1 MSTPGNTGSSTNS
14 TSKGQ
19 NFATDWL
26 PAIIVTLLL
35 IVLWEVLVAVMDV
48 QRWLLPPPSVIIIE
62 ILSSFGFLM
71 RHTGT
76 TAIEIVVGF
85 AISIGLAVSLASGIV
100 WSRTV
105 ERTLYPIIIA
115 SQTIP
120 IITLAPLLIIWVG
133 TDMTSKVIVIVL
145 FTFFPIVI
153 SLVSGLRS
161 VDQEMV
167 DMLRTLGASPRQTF
181 TKLMIPSALPNFF
194 AGLKVA
200 AVVSVIGAVI
210 GEWFGSSAGL
220 GWLMKI
226 AGGQFQTA
234 RVFAAIVLL
243 SLLAMALFAAVVALE
258 KWSLRKYPPTA
269 NRVVRL
275 GES

>member
-1 MSTPGNTGSSTNS
+1 MTFLKKLRPRLVN
-14 TSKGQ
+14 
-19 NFATDWL
+19 WL
-26 PAIIVTLLL
+26 PAIATALALL
-35 IVLWEVLVAVMDV
+35 ILWEVLVEVLDV
-48 QRWLLPPPSVIIIE
+48 QRWLLPPPSVISIE
-62 ILSSFGFLM
+62 LFESFDIFV
-71 RHTGT
+71 HHAGT
-76 TAIEIVVGF
+76 TTLEIVLGF
-85 AISIGLAVSLASGIV
+85 VVSVVLGVVIASGIV

-105 ERTLYPIIIA
+105 ERSIYPIIIA

-133 TDMTSKVIVIVL
+133 TDIMSKVIVIVL

-153 SLVSGLRS
+153 SLVTGLRS

-167 DMLRTLGASPRQTF
+167 DMFRTLGASPWQTF
-181 TKLMIPSALPNFF
+181 RKLMIPSALPNFF

-210 GEWFGSSAGL
+210 GEWFGASAGL
-220 GWLMKI
+220 GWLMKL
-226 AGGQFQTA
+226 AGPQFQTA
-234 RVFAAIVLL
+234 RVFAAIVVL
-243 SLLAMALFAAVVALE
+243 SILAMALFAAVVAIE

-269 NRVVRL
+269 NQVIRL

>member
-1 MSTPGNTGSSTNS
+1 MLRRLREW
-14 TSKGQ
+14 
-19 NFATDWL
+19 F
-26 PAIIVTLLL
+26 PAIITIVALL
-35 IVLWEVLVAVMDV
+35 IAWEVLVEVMDV
-48 QRWLLPPPSVIIIE
+48 QRWLLPPPSVIGAE
-62 ILSSFGFLM
+62 ITDSFGFLM
-71 RHTGT
+71 RQART
-76 TAIEIVVGF
+76 TTVETLIGF
-85 AISIGLAVSLASGIV
+85 AASATLAVIIASGIV

-105 ERTLYPIIIA
+105 ERSLYPIIIA

-133 TDMTSKVIVIVL
+133 PDMRSKIIVIVL

-167 DMLRTLGASPRQTF
+167 DMFRTMGASPWQTF
-181 TKLMIPSALPNFF
+181 RKLMIPSAMPNFF
-194 AGLKVA
+194 TGLKVA
-200 AVVSVIGAVI
+200 AVFSVVGAVI
-210 GEWFGSSAGL
+210 GEWFGSSSGL

-234 RVFAAIVLL
+234 RIFAAIVVL
-243 SLLAMALFAAVVALE
+243 SILAMLLFAAVVAIE
-258 KWSLRKYPPTA
+258 KWLLRKYPPTA
-269 NRVVRL
+269 KRVIRL

>member
-1 MSTPGNTGSSTNS
+1 MTVFETLR
-14 TSKGQ
+14 
-19 NFATDWL
+19 ARAIDWL
-26 PAIIVTLLL
+26 PAVATTVILF
-35 IVLWEVLVAVMDV
+35 VLWEVLVDVLNV
-48 QRWLLPPPSVIIIE
+48 QRWLLPPPSVIFTE
-62 ILSSFGFLM
+62 IFDSFGFLT
-71 RHTGT
+71 RQTGT
-76 TAIEIVVGF
+76 TAIEIIVGF
-85 AISIGLAVSLASGIV
+85 AISVSLAVSLASGIV

-105 ERTLYPIIIA
+105 ERTIYPIIIA

-133 TDMTSKVIVIVL
+133 TDITSKVIVIVL

-167 DMLRTLGASPRQTF
+167 DMLRTLGASPWQTF
-181 TKLMIPSALPNFF
+181 RKLMIPSALLSFF

-210 GEWFGSSAGL
+210 GEWFGASAGL

-226 AGGQFQTA
+226 ASGQFQTA
-234 RVFAAIVLL
+234 RVFAAIVVL
-243 SLLAMALFAAVVALE
+243 SILAMVLFAAVVALE
-258 KWSLRKYPPTA
+258 KWSLRKYPPTVT
-269 NRVVRL
+269 RVIRL
-275 GES
+275 GDS

>member
-1 MSTPGNTGSSTNS
+1 VISMIMLKARISE
-14 TSKGQ
+14 
-19 NFATDWL
+19 WL
-26 PAIIVTLLL
+26 PAIITVAVLL
-35 IVLWEVLVAVMDV
+35 IAWEVLVEVLDV
-48 QRWLLPPPSVIIIE
+48 ERWLLPPPSVIVTE
-62 ILSSFGFLM
+62 LFGSLEFFGK
-71 RHTGT
+71 HTGT
-76 TAIEIVVGF
+76 TLSEMLIGF
-85 AISIGLAVSLASGIV
+85 AVSVVLAVVMASGIV

-105 ERTLYPIIIA
+105 ERSIYPIIIA

-133 TDMTSKVIVIVL
+133 TDIMSKVIVIVL
-145 FTFFPIVI
+145 FSFFPIVI
-153 SLVSGLRS
+153 SLVGGLRS

-167 DMLRTLGASPRQTF
+167 DMFRTLGASPWQVF
-181 TKLMIPSALPNFF
+181 SKLMIPSALPSLF

-210 GEWFGSSAGL
+210 GEWFGSSSGL

-234 RVFAAIVLL
+234 RVFAAIVVL
-243 SLLAMALFAAVVALE
+243 SILAMALFAAVVAVE

-269 NRVVRL
+269 TRVIQL

>member
-1 MSTPGNTGSSTNS
+1 MNS
-14 TSKGQ
+14 LRSRLIE
-19 NFATDWL
+19 WL
-26 PAIIVTLLL
+26 PAAIIILLL
-35 IVLWEVLVAVMDV
+35 IVAWEVLVEVLDV
-48 QRWLLPPPSVIIIE
+48 QRWLLPPPSVIFVE
-62 ILSSFGFLM
+62 ILDSLGFLL
-71 RHTGT
+71 RHTWVST
-76 TAIEIVVGF
+76 TEIALGF
-85 AISIGLAVSLASGIV
+85 SISIVLAVLLASGII

-105 ERTLYPIIIA
+105 ERTLYPVIIT

-133 TDMTSKVIVIVL
+133 TDIMSKVIVIVL

-167 DMLRTLGASPRQTF
+167 DMLRTLGASPWQTF
-181 TKLMIPSALPNFF
+181 RKLMIPSALPSFF

-210 GEWFGSSAGL
+210 GEWFGSSEGL

-234 RVFAAIVLL
+234 RVFAAIVML
-243 SLLAMALFAAVVALE
+243 SILAMTLFAAVVVVE

-269 NRVVRL
+269 TRVIRL
-275 GES
+275 GD

>member
-1 MSTPGNTGSSTNS
+1 MTFLITTR
-14 TSKGQ
+14 
-19 NFATDWL
+19 ARVIEWL
-26 PAIIVTLLL
+26 PAIVTTAGLVL
-35 IVLWEVLVAVMDV
+35 LWELLVELLDV
-48 QRWLLPPPSVIIIE
+48 QRWLLPAPSVIFTELFGSFAFLMGHAGTTLTE
-62 ILSSFGFLM
+62 IL
-71 RHTGT
+71 
-76 TAIEIVVGF
+76 IGF
-85 AISIGLAVSLASGIV
+85 AVSIALAVVIASGIV

-105 ERTLYPIIIA
+105 ERSIYPMIIA

-133 TDMTSKVIVIVL
+133 TDIMSKVIVIVL

-161 VDQEMV
+161 ADQEMV
-167 DMLRTLGASPRQTF
+167 DMFRTLGASPWQTF
-181 TKLMIPSALPNFF
+181 SKLMIPSSLPSFF

-200 AVVSVIGAVI
+200 AVVSVIGGVI

-234 RVFAAIVLL
+234 RVFAAIVVL
-243 SLLAMALFAAVVALE
+243 SILAMALFAAVVAAE

-269 NRVVRL
+269 NRVIRL

>member
-1 MSTPGNTGSSTNS
+1 MTSLGNWRSRLI
-14 TSKGQ
+14 
-19 NFATDWL
+19 DWL
-26 PAIIVTLLL
+26 PAVITIIVL
-35 IVLWEVLVAVMDV
+35 IVLWEVLVEVLDV
-48 QRWLLPPPSVIIIE
+48 QRWLLPAPSVIATE
-62 ILSSFGFLM
+62 IFDSFGFLM
-71 RHTGT
+71 KHARVTLSET
-76 TAIEIVVGF
+76 LVGF
-85 AISIGLAVSLASGIV
+85 SISIALAVVLASGIV

-105 ERTLYPIIIA
+105 ERSLYPIIIA

-133 TDMTSKVIVIVL
+133 TDMRSKVIVIVL

-161 VDQEMV
+161 VEQEMV
-167 DMLRTLGASPRQTF
+167 DMFRTLGASPWQTF
-181 TKLMIPSALPNFF
+181 RKLMIPSALPSFF

-200 AVVSVIGAVI
+200 AVFSVIGAVI

-234 RVFAAIVLL
+234 RIFAAIVVL
-243 SLLAMALFAAVVALE
+243 SILAMALFAAVVAIQ

-269 NRVVRL
+269 TQVIRL
-275 GES
+275 GDS

>member
-1 MSTPGNTGSSTNS
+1 MNS
-14 TSKGQ
+14 LRSRLIE
-19 NFATDWL
+19 WL
-26 PAIIVTLLL
+26 PAAIIILLL
-35 IVLWEVLVAVMDV
+35 IVAWEVLVEVLDV
-48 QRWLLPPPSVIIIE
+48 QRWLLPPPSVIFVE
-62 ILSSFGFLM
+62 ILDSLGFLL
-71 RHTGT
+71 RHTWVST
-76 TAIEIVVGF
+76 TEIALGF
-85 AISIGLAVSLASGIV
+85 SISIVLAVLLASGII

-105 ERTLYPIIIA
+105 ERTLYPVIIT

-133 TDMTSKVIVIVL
+133 TDIMSKVIVIVL

-167 DMLRTLGASPRQTF
+167 DMLRTLGASPWQTF
-181 TKLMIPSALPNFF
+181 RKLMIPSALPSFF

-210 GEWFGSSAGL
+210 GEWFGSSEGL

-234 RVFAAIVLL
+234 RVFAAIVML
-243 SLLAMALFAAVVALE
+243 SILAMTLFAAVVVVE

-269 NRVVRL
+269 TRVIRL
-275 GES
+275 ED

>member
-1 MSTPGNTGSSTNS
+1 MIIRGSFKAALLNWIPAV
-14 TSKGQ
+14 
-19 NFATDWL
+19 ATTIAL
-26 PAIIVTLLL
+26 IIA
-35 IVLWEVLVAVMDV
+35 WEVLVEVLDV
-48 QRWLLPPPSVIIIE
+48 KRWLLPPPSVIGAE
-62 ILSSFGFLM
+62 IYGSFGFLL
-71 RHTGT
+71 RHTQT
-76 TAIEIVVGF
+76 TLVEILIGF
-85 AISIGLAVSLASGIV
+85 AVSVGLAGLLASGIV

-105 ERTLYPIIIA
+105 ERTIYPLIIT
-115 SQTIP
+115 SQTVP

-133 TDMTSKVIVIVL
+133 TDIMSKVIVIVL

-153 SLVSGLRS
+153 NLVSGLRY

-167 DMLRTLGASPRQTF
+167 DMFRTLGASPWQIFR
-181 TKLMIPSALPNFF
+181 KLMIPSALPSFF

-220 GWLMKI
+220 GWLMKV

-234 RVFAAIVLL
+234 KVFAAIVLL
-243 SLLAMALFAAVVALE
+243 SILAMALFAAVVAME

-269 NRVVRL
+269 NRVIRL

>member
-1 MSTPGNTGSSTNS
+1 MNS
-14 TSKGQ
+14 LRSRLIE
-19 NFATDWL
+19 WL
-26 PAIIVTLLL
+26 PAAIIIILL
-35 IVLWEVLVAVMDV
+35 IVAWEVLVEVLDV
-48 QRWLLPPPSVIIIE
+48 QRWLLPPPSVIFVE
-62 ILSSFGFLM
+62 ILDSLGFLL
-71 RHTGT
+71 RHTWVST
-76 TAIEIVVGF
+76 TEIALGF
-85 AISIGLAVSLASGIV
+85 SISIVLAVLLASGII

-105 ERTLYPIIIA
+105 ERTLYPVIIT

-133 TDMTSKVIVIVL
+133 TDIMSKVIVIVL

-167 DMLRTLGASPRQTF
+167 DMLRTLGASPWQTF
-181 TKLMIPSALPNFF
+181 RKLMIPSALPSFF

-210 GEWFGSSAGL
+210 GEWFGSSEGL

-234 RVFAAIVLL
+234 RVFAAIVML
-243 SLLAMALFAAVVALE
+243 SILAMTLFAAVVVVE

-269 NRVVRL
+269 TRVIRL
-275 GES
+275 GD